1 MFFLHGFSHLLLP
14 LADMASVWRR
24 KLIFPHG
31 HEGRKEAACSHTG
44 RGSVH
49 CVLSTLLRVDF
60 GLSSCWIVVG
70 IPHWFRAGEVCELFP
85 QHTWTLWS
93 YFADLALLL
102 SHCHSR
108 PSRLCHILPPET
120 VQSKELLWCQGVTLT
135 LNVAAPWQP
144 PLEFSFPLPSV
155 HLREILGRLLYHVG
169 AEGHSENHHDLFLP
183 FPFSR
188 SVPTCVP
195 RHALR
200 LCPQRFVT
208 IPSFYLRL
216 LLFGRASLVAQ
227 W

>member
-1 MFFLHGFSHLLLP
+1 MRAEKRQL
-14 LADMASVWRR
+14 V
-24 KLIFPHG
+24 
-31 HEGRKEAACSHTG
+31 HTQ
-44 RGSVH
+44 VM
-49 CVLSTLLRVDF
+49 VLST
-60 GLSSCWIVVG
+60 GSSLPSLELTLVFPVAG
-70 IPHWFRAGEVCELFP
+70 IPPWFRAGEVCELFP
-85 QHTWTLWS
+85 QHTWTLWPC
-93 YFADLALLL
+93 FADLALLL

-135 LNVAAPWQP
+135 LNVAVPWQP
-144 PLEFSFPLPSV
+144 PLEFSFPLPSM

-195 RHALR
+195 RHDLR

-216 LLFGRASLVAQ
+216 LLFGWASLVAQ